1 MTAPDWME
9 KLKKLLILLSLAA
22 GVADKALNL
31 YRQFHQ

>member
-9 KLKKLLILLSLAA
+9 RLKKLLILLRLAA
-22 GVADKALNL
+22 GVADKAVDL